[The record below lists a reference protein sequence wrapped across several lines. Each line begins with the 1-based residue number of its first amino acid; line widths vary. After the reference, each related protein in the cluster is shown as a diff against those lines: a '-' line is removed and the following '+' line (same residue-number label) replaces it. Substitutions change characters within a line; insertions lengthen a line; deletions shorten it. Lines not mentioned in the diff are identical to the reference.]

1 MTEEETR
8 FLLYKASAAYP
19 NQLEI
24 EEETLVVWIERL
36 RPIPFEQALEN
47 LDHHI
52 DTNDYF
58 PKIANIIRRD
68 RDFVGEHEQ
77 LKLET
82 AERFALLD
90 AWAADVKP
98 PPEGFWNNVR
108 SKLVGEE
115 T

>member
-1 MTEEETR
+1 MREEETR

-19 NQLEI
+19 NIEL
-24 EEETLVVWIERL
+24 EEETVVVWIERL
-36 RPIPFEQALEN
+36 QSIPFEQALEN

-58 PKIANIIRRD
+58 PKIANIIRKD
-68 RDFVGEHEQ
+68 RNFVEEHEQ

-90 AWAADVKP
+90 AWAANGTS
-98 PPEGFWNNVR
+98 PPEGFWDNIR